1 MKVMPTREEKDTL
14 NRDNFRRAK
23 DNATRGGRQK
33 ATFEAEEKIK
43 QKQGLDPMVDPSG
56 PPHLGP
62 IRRSLPR
69 FVKQGD
75 LWLLTNGIP
84 MAEETLL
91 DTTGSM
97 QDNVDL
103 AFAALLHGYEMLTA
117 GSDPIFRRYDL
128 QVATA
133 IFNDIYDN
141 IKDGKAVLARSQFEM
156 AEKIA
161 VQMTLLPPGR
171 DGKGNG
177 KEDPQF
183 GLFGAAYLTSASIN
197 RYGLKYY
204 HYTVSDEPVCE
215 TIDLMWLKNIFGK
228 DVLER
233 VRENGYD
240 IDEKNIPDVAK
251 VIMDLQK
258 NAHAF
263 FFQVDSRQDVT
274 RQWTELYG
282 ADHVI
287 MLPDGTEYLHG
298 VKAVVAG
305 LTEGVL
311 DLSSAENFMYEHKIP
326 KQAAK
331 KIVRAVAHIPLGA
344 QRLCP
349 NFDKIP
355 KAGDLFCEK
364 TDLWPVNPSEVATE
378 TSKGDDEVAG
388 GAIWL

>member
-1 MKVMPTREEKDTL
+1 MALSAEEKETL
-14 NRDNFRRAK
+14 NRENYRRAK
-23 DNATRGGRQK
+23 ERATRGGSQK
-33 ATFEAEEKIK
+33 ATHEAEEKIK
-43 QKQGLDPMVDPSG
+43 QKQGLDPNVDPSG

-75 LWLLTNGIP
+75 LWLLTNGIA

-103 AFAALLHGYEMLTA
+103 AFTALLQGYEMLTA
-117 GSDPIFRRYDL
+117 GSNPIFNRYDL
-128 QVATA
+128 QIATA
-133 IFNDIYDN
+133 IFNDIHDN
-141 IKDGKAVLARSQFEM
+141 IDDGKAVLARSQFEM

-161 VQMTLLPPGR
+161 VQMALLPPGR
-171 DGKGNG
+171 NGKGNG

-183 GLFGAAYLTSASIN
+183 GLFGAAYLTLASIN

-204 HYTVSDEPVCE
+204 HYTISDEPVCE
-215 TIDLMWLKNIFGK
+215 NIDLMWLKKIYGK

-282 ADHVI
+282 ADHVV
-287 MLPDGTEYLHG
+287 MLPDGTQYLHG
-298 VKAVVAG
+298 YKALVAG

-311 DLSSAENFMYEHKIP
+311 DLSSAEDFLCEHKIP
-326 KQAAK
+326 KDDAK
-331 KIVRAVAHIPLGA
+331 KIVRAVAHIPIGA
-344 QRLCP
+344 QTLCP
-349 NFDKIP
+349 NFNKIP
-355 KAGDLFCEK
+355 MAGDLFKEK
-364 TDLWPVNPSEVATE
+364 TDLWPVDPSEVAE
-378 TSKGDDEVAG
+378 ISGDEGKVAG
-388 GAIWL
+388 GAVWL